1 MPTEAVEKRGPSTA
15 RRWARGLL
23 AGPVAFV
30 ASAVVMAGGALW
42 LPKGA
47 ASIDNIVLPIVLFPA
62 IWAAFFFYTSLDRNL
77 LRAWLVTL
85 GLLGINGGMIA
96 LEFVGKGAVS

>member
-1 MPTEAVEKRGPSTA
+1 MTSTVPVLRTNSRA
-15 RRWARGLL
+15 WSRGLL
-23 AGPVAFV
+23 AGPVAFI

-42 LPKGA
+42 IPKGA

-62 IWAAFFFYTSLDRNL
+62 IWAALFFYNCLDRNL

-85 GLLGINGGMIA
+85 GLLLINAGLIA
-96 LEFVGKGAVS
+96 TVFVGKGVAP

>member
-1 MPTEAVEKRGPSTA
+1 MTATAAEKPRISTA
-15 RRWARGLL
+15 RRWSRGIL
-23 AGPVAFV
+23 AGPVAFIT
-30 ASAVVMAGGALW
+30 AAVVMAGGALW

-62 IWAAFFFYTSLDRNL
+62 IWAVVFFYTCLDKNL

-85 GLLGINGGMIA
+85 GAFTVNAVMIA
-96 LEFVGKGAVS
+96 MEFVGKGAAS